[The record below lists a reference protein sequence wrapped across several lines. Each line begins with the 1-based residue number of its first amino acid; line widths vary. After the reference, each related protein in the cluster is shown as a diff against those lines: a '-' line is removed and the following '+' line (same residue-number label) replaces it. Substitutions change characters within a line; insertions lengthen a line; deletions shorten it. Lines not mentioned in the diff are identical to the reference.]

1 MSLKDYC
8 FDGHRTLKMKEA
20 ATDAG
25 QEKARK
31 KELIAQTADNIAK
44 AAILQDKLYAERK
57 EASRRKHRI

>member
-8 FDGHRTLKMKEA
+8 SDGHRTLKMKEA

-31 KELIAQTADNIAK
+31 KELIAQIAK
-44 AAILQDKLYAERK
+44 DAVCVKRKLCF
-57 EASRRKHRI
+57 